1 MGLGERLKKARKN
14 KGLTQAQLG
23 KLLNVSDATI
33 NRYERGQRK
42 PDPDMLRKLAEVLD
56 VSVDYLVNG
65 STTSV
70 PNETLAAHRQDD
82 PLKDL
87 PEEARRS
94 IEQAVETLSHRLKL
108 ARRRKK
114 LTQRQL
120 AALINLSPST
130 IALYE
135 TGKREPDLD
144 TLRKLADVLDCSTDY
159 LLGRTD
165 SENFIFVSAHL
176 NDDLLEKLFEK
187 ARRDLEEL
195 QKYIQNNKKTISKPK

>member
-70 PNETLAAHRQDD
+70 PNETLAAHLQDD

-87 PEEARRS
+87 PEVARRS
-94 IEQAVETLSHRLKL
+94 IEQAVETLSYRLKL

-144 TLRKLADVLDCSTDY
+144 TLRKLADALDCTTDY

-165 SENFIFVSAHL
+165 PEDFNGTIAAHRT
-176 NDDLLEKLFEK
+176 DDP
-187 ARRDLEEL
+187 LEEL
-195 QKYIQNNKKTISKPK
+195 PEEARRSLEEFQEYILHKYGKKKD